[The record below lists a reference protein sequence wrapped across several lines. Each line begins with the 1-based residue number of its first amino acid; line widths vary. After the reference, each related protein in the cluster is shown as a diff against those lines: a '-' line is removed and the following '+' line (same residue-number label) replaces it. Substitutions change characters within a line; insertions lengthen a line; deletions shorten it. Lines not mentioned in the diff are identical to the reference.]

1 MSSQKIKIGVL
12 ALQGTIEEHVS
23 MTSRAFKSM
32 NVDGEVLWV
41 KRPEHLER
49 VQGLILPGGVSTV
62 MGRLLET
69 GGLLDAVK
77 DFTAGGGAI
86 LGTCSGMVLLASE
99 VYDRVVGKT
108 GQSTLK
114 LLDITVERGAYGRQG
129 ESFEVDLDIPL
140 LGEKKFR
147 GVFIRAPVVQSI
159 GGKVKPI
166 CHLDGRIVAVQ
177 QQNILATSFHPELTN
192 DTRIHEF
199 FLKVALHKA

>member
-1 MSSQKIKIGVL
+1 MNNRVKIGVL
-12 ALQGTIEEHVS
+12 ALQGAIEEHVS

-41 KRPEHLER
+41 KRPEHLEEI
-49 VQGLILPGGVSTV
+49 QGLILPGGESTV

-69 GGLLDAVK
+69 GGLLDAVR
-77 DFTAGGGAI
+77 DFAARGGAI

-108 GQSTLK
+108 GQPTLK
-114 LLDITVERGAYGRQG
+114 LLDITVERNAYGRQG
-129 ESFEVDLDIPL
+129 ESFEVDLDISL

-159 GGKVKPI
+159 GSEVKPL

-192 DTRIHEF
+192 DTRFHEF
-199 FLKVALHKA
+199 FLKIAVHEA